1 MEVLTEEEGL
11 HVDTYLPA
19 KLSDLGLK
27 LSNVSVELCWGDSF
41 PFSILAVF
49 QAFCPLGS
57 IPNCLLETSS
67 P

>member
-27 LSNVSVELCWGDSF
+27 LSNVSVELC
-41 PFSILAVF
+41 
-49 QAFCPLGS
+49 
-57 IPNCLLETSS
+57 
-67 P
+67 